1 MRFRPCIDIRE
12 GSVVQIVGGTLTDS
26 GSAPVTNFTAS
37 QPAASFAA
45 RYKADALPGGHVI
58 LLGGGAASEAA
69 GLSAL
74 RAFPGGL
81 QLGGG
86 VTPATAAR
94 YLEAG
99 ASHVIVTSYVFRE
112 GRIDWGRLAELEA
125 ACGRGRL
132 VLDLSARKRVVTGG
146 GGGHEFVVMTDR
158 WQTWTEEV
166 ITPALLASLG
176 GHCAELLVHA
186 VDVEGLR
193 GGIEG
198 ELVAL
203 LGAHATVPVTYAG
216 GVRSLEDVERVREL
230 GRGRVDVSI
239 GSALDIFGGSLPYEQ
254 LVAWQRAGEGA
265 AAGGGGGGGG
275 SGGVAAGGAA
285 EGAQ

>member
-1 MRFRPCIDIRE
+1 MLSHFSPMRFRPCIDIRE
-12 GSVVQIVGGTLTDS
+12 GAVVQIVGGTLCDT

-37 QPAASFAA
+37 APAAHFAS
-45 RYKADALPGGHVI
+45 RYRADALPGGHVI
-58 LLGGGAASEAA
+58 LLGGGAASEEA

-86 VTPATAAR
+86 VTPANAAR
-94 YLEAG
+94 FLAAG

-125 ACGRGRL
+125 ACGRERL
-132 VLDLSARKRVVTGG
+132 VLDLSARKRVVEGG
-146 GGGHEFVVMTDR
+146 GGAGGPPRHEFVVMTDR
-158 WQTWTEEV
+158 WQTWTREV
-166 ITPALLASLG
+166 ITPELLAALG

-216 GVRSLEDVERVREL
+216 GVRSLEDVELVRTL
-230 GRGRVDVSI
+230 GGGRVDVSI
-239 GSALDIFGGSLPYEQ
+239 GSALDIFGGSLPYEK
-254 LVAWQRAGEGA
+254 LVAWQREGEKK
-265 AAGGGGGGGG
+265 
-275 SGGVAAGGAA
+275 AA
-285 EGAQ
+285 EEGGP